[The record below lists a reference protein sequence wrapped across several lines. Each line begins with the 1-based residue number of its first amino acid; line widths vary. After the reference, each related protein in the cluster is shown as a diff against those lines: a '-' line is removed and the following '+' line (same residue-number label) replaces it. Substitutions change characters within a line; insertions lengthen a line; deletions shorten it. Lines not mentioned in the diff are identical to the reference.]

1 MTTFAQLDSARTRHR
16 AVAWRAL
23 LAVAVLVPTAVLF
36 MQAWGSE
43 RRSLDAATTERH
55 GVAYVRALEQT
66 IVSVVVAESAAVA
79 GDTPDLRPVD
89 RAALAVT
96 SVDES
101 YGSALRTQTIWAN
114 VDNRIQQLHTRT
126 QLAPADALAAYED
139 ITDQLL
145 SLTDKVRASSGL
157 DGDAHPESVALQAA
171 VTADLPEAIVMS
183 GRYADLLVL
192 GSGGSGADLR
202 AAVQRD
208 AADVA
213 VDVQNAS
220 AASPDAAISD
230 QTLSAADRFG
240 LDAAALI
247 AIGAT
252 SSTGS
257 SSTGSSSAGSSSAD
271 AAAAAAAATAV
282 RASADALAT
291 SILRTMDDLLS
302 TRISDTRRS
311 RDMTIGIAA
320 LAVLIACVPMTIAA
334 IRRRDLP
341 LSDLTQTDAEEPGAT
356 RAAYGSEPRSA
367 GLGYASDVGRAVTG
381 ADARAD
387 MSALA
392 VGRHGAGAPPSLTA
406 LPHGGQQR
414 FDEGEPLPRRRQQ
427 IMPPPAAV
435 MPPPLGAASA
445 QAGTSDPST
454 ASSGAA
460 PGPSCAPGSGPASAG
475 APGSAPASASGPAAA
490 ERRELLPAGV
500 THHRRPSSSSETRS
514 GNGEAASDDWGRNG
528 VAK

>member
-16 AVAWRAL
+16 AIAWRAL
-23 LAVAVLVPTAVLF
+23 LAIAVLVPTAVLF
-36 MQAWGSE
+36 MQAWGNE
-43 RRSLDAATTERH
+43 QRSLDAATTERH

-101 YGSALRTQTIWAN
+101 YGAALRTQTIWAN

-183 GRYADLLVL
+183 GRYADQLVL

-247 AIGAT
+247 AIGAAP
-252 SSTGS
+252 STGS
-257 SSTGSSSAGSSSAD
+257 SSTDAAD
-271 AAAAAAAATAV
+271 AVAAATAV

-302 TRISDTRRS
+302 ARITDTQRS

-341 LSDLTQTDAEEPGAT
+341 LTDLTPTDAKGPGAT
-356 RAAYGSEPRSA
+356 RVAHGPEPRAA
-367 GLGYASDVGRAVTG
+367 GLAYASDLGRAVTG
-381 ADARAD
+381 ADTRVDIGAPAG
-387 MSALA
+387 
-392 VGRHGAGAPPSLTA
+392 GRHGAGAPPSLTA

-435 MPPPLGAASA
+435 MPPQFGAASA
-445 QAGTSDPST
+445 PAGASEPST
-454 ASSGAA
+454 APDHAA
-460 PGPSCAPGSGPASAG
+460 PASAG
-475 APGSAPASASGPAAA
+475 GPAAGGPATAGGPAAA
-490 ERRELLPAGV
+490 EHRELLPAGV